1 MSGKLSRETTSW
13 FAIALDEIR
22 TRRILREKADC
33 KQSISPVP
41 RSPLG
46 TPGTMAD
53 HMGMDPRKKKRP
65 ALLES
70 SSASSTNKYPNFS
83 DPKMFAYYYSGT
95 FRTKINCLNESL
107 ASWRPTCT
115 RLCLPTSSPGRF
127 SLALCPTSKAREK
140 RPGDEVVC
148 LHTIGY
154 FRIAPSLCFKRR
166 LRCEA
171 IDIKITCYSHANKID
186 FYKKRFVSY

>member
-1 MSGKLSRETTSW
+1 
-13 FAIALDEIR
+13 
-22 TRRILREKADC
+22 
-33 KQSISPVP
+33 
-41 RSPLG
+41 
-46 TPGTMAD
+46 
-53 HMGMDPRKKKRP
+53 MDPRKKKNRP
-65 ALLES
+65 AFLES
-70 SSASSTNKYPNFS
+70 SSAKASSSNKYPNFS
-83 DPKMFAYYYSGT
+83 DRHVRFAYYYSGT
-95 FRTKINCLNESL
+95 FRTKINSLNESL

-115 RLCLPTSSPGRF
+115 RQCLPTSSPGRF